1 MIDLSILLPTRGRTA
16 AVGRMLRSV
25 LETAVHPERIE
36 LVLTADFD
44 DAETRAFEHAGLAI
58 QKVHGAPCYL
68 GEAYRRCWAAS
79 RGKML
84 LLATDSLVFATFGW
98 DRIVR
103 QTLGQFGDGIG
114 LAWGLHRGSRRP
126 THLFLPRSLDS
137 LAGGLGI
144 EGYRGSH
151 ITAHVYDIFRQLN
164 ARGHERRCQLPDVR
178 LDCADNRPVQDAQAL
193 RNQEL
198 DERNYLAWTEER
210 RWLALELADAI
221 EAAATPKAQRAAA

>member
-25 LETAVHPERIE
+25 LDTAVHPERIE
-36 LVLTADFD
+36 VVLTADFD
-44 DAETRAFEHAGLAI
+44 DPGTRAFEHPGVTI
-58 QKVHGAPCYL
+58 RKVHGAPCYL

-79 RGKML
+79 RGRTL

-103 QTLGQFGDGIG
+103 QTLGQFGDEIG
-114 LAWGLHRGSRRP
+114 LAWGLDRGSRRP
-126 THLFLPRSLDS
+126 THLFLTRALET

-144 EGYRGSH
+144 DSYRCSH
-151 ITAHVYDIFRQLN
+151 VTAHIYDIFRQLN
-164 ARGHERRCQLPDVR
+164 ARSHERRCQLPDVR
-178 LDCADNRPVQDAQAL
+178 LDCADDRPLPEARAL

-198 DERNYLAWTEER
+198 DERTYLAWTEER
-210 RWLALELADAI
+210 RWLALELAESI
-221 EAAATPKAQRAAA
+221 EAAAIPSARRAAA